1 MDIWER
7 SRELDNKEEYE
18 LSNALV
24 SLGYLMDVYEEVN
37 NGEKTFGEWYEM
49 TVKQISDG
57 TCPFDESSEVI
68 CWFDDV
74 ALAMSEM
81 ATDDVN
87 ALDEYI
93 ENAEVK
99 TPNTSRIKFERL
111 AVQEFIDRETGER
124 YLLEWNEGNEYSED
138 KRDFYTIKTIDENDD
153 ECFIGTM
160 PDVNNNIAVMAW
172 EYGAVPVKEGE

>member
-24 SLGYLMDVYEEVN
+24 SLGYLMDTYEEVN
-37 NGEKTFGEWYEM
+37 TLDKSFGEWYEM
-49 TVKQISDG
+49 TAEQISDG
-57 TCPFDESSEVI
+57 TCPFNESSEVI
-68 CWFDDV
+68 CWFNDV

-111 AVQEFIDRETGER
+111 AVQEFIDHEIGAR
-124 YLLEWNEGNEYSED
+124 YLLEWNEGNDEME
-138 KRDFYTIKTIDENDD
+138 DFYTIKMFDENGEVED
-153 ECFIGTM
+153 EDCFLGTT
-160 PDVNNNIAVMAW
+160 PDNNNNVAMMAW
-172 EYGAVPVKEGE
+172 EYNAVPVK